1 MYQHPRF
8 KKIKVLDPAC
18 GSGSFLI
25 KALEAIAEKYKEF
38 GSDNEHIKRQI
49 LLENIYGV
57 DLDMQAVEIA
67 RLNLLINSL
76 DTKEVLPMLDK
87 NIKNGNSLIFG
98 TDEELEKQ
106 FGKNWRDKKPFNW
119 QEQFPQ
125 VFKQGGFD
133 VIIGNPP
140 YIKEDVNKN
149 AFDGLHNSSYYQG
162 KMDLWTMFACISIDL
177 LKDGGTMSFIAP
189 NSWVSNAGASIFRDK
204 ILREGEL
211 KAFIDFGDYKVF

>member
-1 MYQHPRF
+1 M
-8 KKIKVLDPAC
+8 
-18 GSGSFLI
+18 I

-49 LLENIYGV
+49 ILENIYGV

-76 DTKEVLPMLDK
+76 DTKEALPMLDK

-106 FGKNWRDKKPFNW
+106 FGKIGGTKTVQLAGRIPN
-119 QEQFPQ
+119 

-140 YIKEDVNKN
+140 YIRNRDLDDKDKEFFDNK
-149 AFDGLHNSSYYQG
+149 YY
-162 KMDLWTMFACISIDL
+162 S
-177 LKDGGTMSFIAP
+177 
-189 NSWVSNAGASIFRDK
+189 ASGQYDIYQLF
-204 ILREGEL
+204 LNNL
-211 KAFIDFGDYKVF
+211 